1 MDDTISACHERV
13 TRGAEPEHDYFD
25 IGFVGVGK
33 IGLPMALHLH
43 RHGHRVSAFDA
54 SRERVGL
61 ARASG
66 ISMRDTLDAVTET
79 AKVLITS
86 LPHDAAFESVAGEI
100 AARAHPGQLY
110 VDTSTVSTKVSARV
124 AHMFEEA
131 SVDYLRV
138 TVSGNARMAELAQL
152 TAIASGPLEPYR
164 RVLPLLRLLG
174 PSQFY
179 VGAAEQARTMK
190 LVINSMVANTIGMLG
205 EALAIGEQ
213 GGLDWR
219 DMWQVLCESAV
230 ASPVLKAK
238 AQQLLVHDYSPTF
251 TVDQMRKDVGLI
263 LEAGADGH
271 MPLPITSLTA
281 QALDHASAL
290 GFASEDYAAT
300 IKLSLRSSPT
310 QREA

>member
-1 MDDTISACHERV
+1 MDDSSSAC
-13 TRGAEPEHDYFD
+13 AEPVMRDAEHEFFD

-33 IGLPMALHLH
+33 IGLPMAQHLS
-43 RHGHRVSAFDA
+43 RHGHRVSAYDA
-54 SRERVGL
+54 SSERAVL
-61 ARASG
+61 ARAAGLSV
-66 ISMRDTLDAVTET
+66 RDTMDAVTET
-79 AKVLITS
+79 AAIFITS
-86 LPHDAAFESVAGEI
+86 LPNDSAFEAVAGEL
-100 AARAHPGQLY
+100 AARARPGQLFI
-110 VDTSTVSTKVSARV
+110 DTSTVSTKASARV
-124 AHMFEEA
+124 ADMFEEA
-131 SVDYLRV
+131 GVDYLRV
-138 TVSGNARMAELAQL
+138 TVSGNARMAEQAQL
-152 TAIASGPLEPYR
+152 TAIASGPLEQYR

-190 LVINSMVANTIGMLG
+190 LVINAMVANTVGMLG

-230 ASPVLKAK
+230 ASPIVKAK
-238 AQQLLVHDYSPTF
+238 AKQLVEHDYSPTF

-271 MPLPITSLTA
+271 IPLPITSLVA
-281 QALDHASAL
+281 QALDHASAF
-290 GFASEDYAAT
+290 GFASEDYAAV

-310 QREA
+310 RREV